1 MCCPPGLPG
10 VCLSPELADSTPP
23 VHRRVKRPR
32 KVLPSREEVCQR
44 GAARTVCHAILTQIV
59 SAPGSLAPAPKMSNK
74 KLEEKYER
82 ASKPPPSPPSAQRH
96 PDPPSTN
103 TSPLSTAHPPPTPP
117 APDLRTAIKHQNANS
132 ISGPDPDPERTGT
145 TKSSRITSGSQ
156 RTAAALTATAAATS
170 TSSSTSTP
178 SSAPH
183 ARAW

>member
-1 MCCPPGLPG
+1 MS
-10 VCLSPELADSTPP
+10 VCLQSLPTAH
-23 VHRRVKRPR
+23 HRCIAAVKRPR

-44 GAARTVCHAILTQIV
+44 GAARTVCHAVLTQIV

-82 ASKPPPSPPSAQRH
+82 ASKPPPSPPSPAASRSAAQIQARFQQH
-96 PDPPSTN
+96 TLPQ
-103 TSPLSTAHPPPTPP
+103 LHPPLTSASPSSTKTPTPI
-117 APDLRTAIKHQNANS
+117 LVH
-132 ISGPDPDPERTGT
+132 PDPERTGT
-145 TKSSRITSGSQ
+145 TRSSRITSGSQ
-156 RTAAALTATAAATS
+156 RTAAASTATAAATS